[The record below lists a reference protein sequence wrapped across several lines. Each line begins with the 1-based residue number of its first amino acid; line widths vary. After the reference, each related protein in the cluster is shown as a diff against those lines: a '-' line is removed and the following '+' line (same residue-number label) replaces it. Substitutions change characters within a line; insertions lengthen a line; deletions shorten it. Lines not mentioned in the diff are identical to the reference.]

1 MKSTIRP
8 RSTVSE
14 TWIYDTCIQ
23 CYFYWNSYQKYICKY
38 TKKRYQILKT
48 PSESY
53 SCMSVQNFYRKGHIL
68 CSTILKIKISS
79 FKLNDYFRLSNL
91 QGYAMCL
98 FNVHNERWF
107 HLQIIYY
114 ISSLID
120 IKMILA
126 NIASS
131 LTKPQNYCLGKT
143 GFFHHSFL
151 VLSTKLSLDDEFNR
165 ASFLLA

>member
-1 MKSTIRP
+1 
-8 RSTVSE
+8 
-14 TWIYDTCIQ
+14 
-23 CYFYWNSYQKYICKY
+23 
-38 TKKRYQILKT
+38 
-48 PSESY
+48 
-53 SCMSVQNFYRKGHIL
+53 MSVQKFYRKGHIL

-114 ISSLID
+114 FSSLID

>member
-1 MKSTIRP
+1 
-8 RSTVSE
+8 
-14 TWIYDTCIQ
+14 
-23 CYFYWNSYQKYICKY
+23 
-38 TKKRYQILKT
+38 
-48 PSESY
+48 
-53 SCMSVQNFYRKGHIL
+53 MSVQNFYRKDHIL

-107 HLQIIYY
+107 HLRLKFLIHFVQIIYY
-114 ISSLID
+114 ISILID

-131 LTKPQNYCLGKT
+131 LTKPQNYCLRKT
-143 GFFHHSFL
+143 GFFHHSFF

-165 ASFLLA
+165 ASYLLA